1 MRVNLTLSICEGDST
16 LVNGNYELS
25 TSCSRLKVDNI
36 INGIQASKSA
46 PFHKVLFGLG
56 IRYVGETVAKKLT
69 SYFKDINH
77 LRSSS
82 FEELCNIDEVGEK
95 IAESLVEYFSL
106 DYNNKIIDELLD
118 QGLQMKSDHSSNV
131 VKSNILK
138 NKKIVISGT
147 FENVSR
153 EELKSII
160 ETNGGKNVST
170 VTKATDILIAGDNMG
185 PSKIEKAK
193 EFNISIMKEND
204 FLSLINYNEKSS
216 DSNQYKQGQ
225 LF

>member
-1 MRVNLTLSICEGDST
+1 
-16 LVNGNYELS
+16 
-25 TSCSRLKVDNI
+25 
-36 INGIQASKSA
+36 
-46 PFHKVLFGLG
+46 
-56 IRYVGETVAKKLT
+56 
-69 SYFKDINH
+69 
-77 LRSSS
+77 
-82 FEELCNIDEVGEK
+82 
-95 IAESLVEYFSL
+95 
-106 DYNNKIIDELLD
+106 
-118 QGLQMKSDHSSNV
+118 MKSDHTSNV
-131 VKSNILK
+131 LKSNILE

-160 ETNGGKNVST
+160 ETNGGKNVSS
-170 VTKATDILIAGDNMG
+170 VSKATDILIAGGNMG
-185 PSKIEKAK
+185 PSKLEKAK